1 MTICQLLL
9 TRYMQYRTLFY
20 LIDYHFCDA
29 KVDGRVYALAKD
41 LSGNFQ

>member
-9 TRYMQYRTLFY
+9 TRYMQWSLLY
-20 LIDYHFCDA
+20 LIDYQFCDA
-29 KVDGRVYALAKD
+29 KVDGRVYALVKD